1 MSESTPSTS
10 SSSSTSGAGSSSN
23 ASSLPQSDQSAS
35 GQALRVTEVKM
46 KSDKCDMTSGN
57 NNPSKY

>member
-1 MSESTPSTS
+1 MSESNPA
-10 SSSSTSGAGSSSN
+10 STSGAGSTANPS
-23 ASSLPQSDQSAS
+23 ALPQSDQSAS